1 MRMYD
6 IIMKKRNGEVL
17 STEEINFFIKG
28 YTEGKIPDYQ
38 ASALTMAIYF
48 QGMTP
53 KETAALTMAM
63 AKSGDV
69 LDLSPINGI
78 KVDKHSTGGV
88 GDKTSLVLAPM
99 VAALGIPVAK
109 MSGRGLGHTG
119 GTIDKLESFNG
130 FETGISEEEFFDNVN
145 RIGIAIAGQTGNLAP
160 ADKKLYALRD
170 VTATVE
176 SIPLIASSIM
186 SKKIAAGADVIV
198 LDVKTGSGAFMKTP
212 KDSLLLAREMVEI
225 GTNVGRK
232 TMAVVS
238 NMDEPLGYAVGNS
251 LEVIEAINTLNGEG
265 PKDLLDLCITLGSY
279 MVVGAGKA
287 DSVEEAGK
295 MLKEVIDNKAALH
308 KLAEMVKAQK
318 GDERAVYD
326 ISLLPKA
333 NLCKEFVADSDGYV
347 ERIICD
353 TVGLSAMVLGGGRET
368 KESTIDL
375 SVGIMLHK
383 KTGDYVK
390 KGESVATFYANDESK
405 LSEGMERFSKA
416 YIFTDKPVAKQ
427 KLIRYIVTDS
437 KVTENE

>member
-1 MRMYD
+1 
-6 IIMKKRNGEVL
+6 
-17 STEEINFFIKG
+17 
-28 YTEGKIPDYQ
+28 
-38 ASALTMAIYF
+38 
-48 QGMTP
+48 
-53 KETAALTMAM
+53 
-63 AKSGDV
+63 
-69 LDLSPINGI
+69 
-78 KVDKHSTGGV
+78 
-88 GDKTSLVLAPM
+88 
-99 VAALGIPVAK
+99 
-109 MSGRGLGHTG
+109 
-119 GTIDKLESFNG
+119 
-130 FETGISEEEFFDNVN
+130 
-145 RIGIAIAGQTGNLAP
+145 
-160 ADKKLYALRD
+160 
-170 VTATVE
+170 
-176 SIPLIASSIM
+176 
-186 SKKIAAGADVIV
+186 
-198 LDVKTGSGAFMKTP
+198 MKTP